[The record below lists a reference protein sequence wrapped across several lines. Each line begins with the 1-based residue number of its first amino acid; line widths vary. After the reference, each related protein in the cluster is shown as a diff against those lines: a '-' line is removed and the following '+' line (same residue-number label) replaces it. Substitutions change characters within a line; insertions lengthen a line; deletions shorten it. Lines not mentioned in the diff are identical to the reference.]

1 MSTAVQILIGKVE
14 AYMRKFYLNQLI
26 KGLILS
32 FFLVII
38 GYLFVNLIEYFVWL
52 PSFVRMIMFY
62 SFVLFLIYLLVSFV
76 WIPVINL
83 LNFRKKMTIEQASVF
98 IGKFFP
104 EIDDRLLNT
113 IQLSD
118 AVSEEPNE
126 SELLIASIE
135 QRTRK
140 LSVFNFENA
149 VNIRENYRFMPYLSF
164 LFVVFICLWIFS
176 PSFLIEPSNRFI
188 HYNQHFTRPLPFSVR
203 LLNEGLEVMQYD
215 DYTVLIEVTGNEIPE
230 KFFIVF
236 NGAKNEMGK
245 AGKNNF
251 SFKITRVAGNIT
263 FCIESEEFKS
273 SDYEIIVKP
282 KPVLSSYLVQIEYP
296 VYLNREA
303 ELLKETSILSVPVGT
318 KLNWK
323 FFTHDC
329 LGVMINYDSVVERLE
344 AQDGLNTLLMQVMGD
359 VHFSVNPFNSYAK
372 QSHGLEIVVEVIQDN
387 YPEIN
392 VNLEKE
398 QLGRMNYFNG
408 FVSDDYG
415 FTGLRF
421 VYDIYATDASV
432 ITNKVEVPMNFTL
445 LQQQFYF
452 SWDTDSMRIDENS
465 RVEAYFEVID
475 NDRIGGPKTRKSS
488 VFQLTLMTDKSIDS
502 LVKNDEKNINDQLV
516 KLRNDSQ
523 QLKLDYEAL
532 AKSLLMKEKLD
543 WKDKSMMQK
552 LLERQQKVQM
562 DFDDVKSKQQIVNDF
577 NRERNETNERLV
589 QKQEDI
595 QKLFD
600 EVITDELQK
609 LLDELKALL
618 QETDKEKV
626 KEMLDKFKENSAEM
640 EEMLDRDLAL
650 LNQLKVE
657 KDLTELISQ
666 LRQLS
671 EVAKKLGDS
680 LQSEGMKKVES
691 AREIQ
696 KNLDQFKTLTNSL
709 DSIESKNKKLEQP
722 FNLAPTEEL
731 KDSVKNNMQE
741 SLQEIEDGKGKPAGE
756 KQRKA
761 GESLDEMANQL
772 EFSMQ
777 ESMNEQAAEDAQQ
790 LRNLLENILRASN
803 EQEELLSRLR
813 LVDSD
818 DPAFNEIVI
827 EQKSLRDGFIVV
839 EDSLKALA
847 SRQVAIKQF
856 VFDELSSVK
865 KQFEFSLLALNERNR
880 ERTLESDQ
888 FAVMSLNNLALMLS
902 EALKDMEEKMGM
914 QSSASGKGKPKPGKG
929 KGKGMKS
936 MRELQE
942 GLAKQMK
949 QKGEKNG
956 KGEGKGL
963 TSEEFAKM
971 AAQQEAI
978 RQQLQDYLNELKK
991 EGNLGEGGLQN
1002 AIKEMEKVEE
1012 DLVNKRLNREMIE
1025 RQQDILSRLL
1035 ESEKA
1040 EKERDQEERRES
1052 NEFKGEN
1059 KGNLG
1064 DKISYKRKER
1074 AQSDI
1079 LYKFPIELR
1088 PYYKTRANEYFM
1100 QINK

>member
-1 MSTAVQILIGKVE
+1 
-14 AYMRKFYLNQLI
+14 
-26 KGLILS
+26 
-32 FFLVII
+32 
-38 GYLFVNLIEYFVWL
+38 
-52 PSFVRMIMFY
+52 
-62 SFVLFLIYLLVSFV
+62 
-76 WIPVINL
+76 
-83 LNFRKKMTIEQASVF
+83 
-98 IGKFFP
+98 
-104 EIDDRLLNT
+104 
-113 IQLSD
+113 
-118 AVSEEPNE
+118 
-126 SELLIASIE
+126 
-135 QRTRK
+135 
-140 LSVFNFENA
+140 
-149 VNIRENYRFMPYLSF
+149 
-164 LFVVFICLWIFS
+164 
-176 PSFLIEPSNRFI
+176 
-188 HYNQHFTRPLPFSVR
+188 
-203 LLNEGLEVMQYD
+203 
-215 DYTVLIEVTGNEIPE
+215 
-230 KFFIVF
+230 
-236 NGAKNEMGK
+236 
-245 AGKNNF
+245 
-251 SFKITRVAGNIT
+251 
-263 FCIESEEFKS
+263 
-273 SDYEIIVKP
+273 
-282 KPVLSSYLVQIEYP
+282 
-296 VYLNREA
+296 
-303 ELLKETSILSVPVGT
+303 
-318 KLNWK
+318 
-323 FFTHDC
+323 
-329 LGVMINYDSVVERLE
+329 
-344 AQDGLNTLLMQVMGD
+344 
-359 VHFSVNPFNSYAK
+359 
-372 QSHGLEIVVEVIQDN
+372 
-387 YPEIN
+387 
-392 VNLEKE
+392 
-398 QLGRMNYFNG
+398 
-408 FVSDDYG
+408 
-415 FTGLRF
+415 
-421 VYDIYATDASV
+421 
-432 ITNKVEVPMNFTL
+432 
-445 LQQQFYF
+445 
-452 SWDTDSMRIDENS
+452 
-465 RVEAYFEVID
+465 
-475 NDRIGGPKTRKSS
+475 
-488 VFQLTLMTDKSIDS
+488 
-502 LVKNDEKNINDQLV
+502 
-516 KLRNDSQ
+516 
-523 QLKLDYEAL
+523 
-532 AKSLLMKEKLD
+532 
-543 WKDKSMMQK
+543 
-552 LLERQQKVQM
+552 
-562 DFDDVKSKQQIVNDF
+562 
-577 NRERNETNERLV
+577 
-589 QKQEDI
+589 
-595 QKLFD
+595 
-600 EVITDELQK
+600 
-609 LLDELKALL
+609 
-618 QETDKEKV
+618 
-626 KEMLDKFKENSAEM
+626 
-640 EEMLDRDLAL
+640 
-650 LNQLKVE
+650 
-657 KDLTELISQ
+657 
-666 LRQLS
+666 
-671 EVAKKLGDS
+671 VAKKLGDS